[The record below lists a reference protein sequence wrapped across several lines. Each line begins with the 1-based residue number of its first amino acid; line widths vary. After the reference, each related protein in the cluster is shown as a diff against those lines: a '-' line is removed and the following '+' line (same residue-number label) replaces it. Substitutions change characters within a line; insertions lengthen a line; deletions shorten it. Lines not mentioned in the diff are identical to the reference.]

1 MPHNHKNKW
10 KIYASVLEKSSSYH
24 LPSGPHYLTPSG
36 TECAN
41 HDRWRWKYSHPR
53 PTSTRIVSEIPK
65 TSTHMVRAQL
75 SISVQFWFL
84 SYNFHRNHHW
94 LLKNGVQK
102 KIVHSVSFYTCFD
115 LCTQFPHCCSV
126 VLCFTFLKRET
137 TSNKQHQVHFCR
149 LLRLP
154 SRAAEQSVRRHPAF
168 Y

>member
-94 LLKNGVQK
+94 LLKKRRAK
-102 KIVHSVSFYTCFD
+102 KSSILFHFTRVLIYAPNFRI
-115 LCTQFPHCCSV
+115 V
-126 VLCFTFLKRET
+126 VLWCC
-137 TSNKQHQVHFCR
+137 V
-149 LLRLP
+149 LP
-154 SRAAEQSVRRHPAF
+154 SSSERPPQINSIRYTSAGCCGCQAAAEQSVRRHPAF